1 MPYTLKKNKDKT
13 LKLVNKDS
21 GRVLAYDTTP
31 EQAMKQVK
39 AIHSNK
45 KHSNHKGGMPAHHRI
60 RHNID
65 ILQNRIVKNPKHRKF
80 IDMTKKLLK
89 HEEMHGGG
97 FWDDL
102 WDITKDVISLPFDII
117 ENVPFV
123 KPAVE
128 LAASALIGPE
138 AVPLIE
144 AGIGVN
150 KMIFGDTN
158 QGLKDTWN
166 PDPKAPEPQEKQLF
180 NNLDEFA
187 TIADVVDETVQD
199 IVDISIPI
207 PPRPQT
213 AREEILNPYGQNQ
226 PNLYNPLEHLIS
238 SSNLA
243 FPPTMHFDPREQPLT
258 LTEFLHTQSLG
269 GLRISNNEYDAIVR
283 KQKPELWLS
292 FPANGYYKKYPSYQ
306 TGIN

>member
-243 FPPTMHFDPREQPLT
+243 FPPTMHFDPRDQPQGLVD
-258 LTEFLHTQSLG
+258 FLNRKSIAGVDVSQ
-269 GLRISNNEYDAIVR
+269 NEYDAIIN
-283 KQKPELWLS
+283 KQKPQTWMS
-292 FPANGYYKKYPSYQ
+292 FPDGGYFKKYPTYQ
-306 TGIN
+306 TGIS